1 MQVYSN
7 QFKQEMVRKLTMPGA
22 PSALAMSREVGVSSA
37 SLSKWVREYGKKVS
51 LGKTRVERTPRSW
64 TAEEKLKAVTETSGM
79 EEKEL
84 GEYLRREGLHSFH
97 LEQWRQEAVGALD
110 KPKRTQKEISEIAKL
125 KREKKALERELRRKE
140 KALAEASYLLFVQ
153 KKAQEMWGDKEDS

>member
-1 MQVYSN
+1 MRRYSEN
-7 QFKQEMVRKLTMPGA
+7 FKQQMVHKLTVPGA
-22 PSALAMSREVGVSSA
+22 PSALSMSKEIGVSSG

-51 LGKTRVERTPRSW
+51 LGRPRVEKTPGSW

-84 GEYLRREGLHSFH
+84 GEYLRTEGLHSFH
-97 LEQWRQEAVGALD
+97 LEQWRQEVVGALNQQ
-110 KPKRTQKEISEIAKL
+110 KRTRQEISEIAKL
-125 KREKKALERELRRKE
+125 KREKKALEKELRRKE